1 MGVSSDKLI
10 AWYTKHKAPT
20 EMCRPLCLCSVL
32 PCLPGGAILNHD
44 LLVYAL
50 GVEGKLLRHGLN
62 SNGPTNRAVRFQTR
76 PRRILKVRK
85 RHTKATSPLRCPRR
99 PTPSRGTDPVLL
111 VSVIFDTI
119 LQRERSL
126 LIPTVGR
133 PGGRPGRAA
142 PSGTHAAPVPG
153 VGPVAVGART
163 PAARIDSKCGKAHG
177 ETTTRR
183 RWAFP
188 KQETS
193 DLAVIQ

>member
-1 MGVSSDKLI
+1 M
-10 AWYTKHKAPT
+10 
-20 EMCRPLCLCSVL
+20 
-32 PCLPGGAILNHD
+32 
-44 LLVYAL
+44 
-50 GVEGKLLRHGLN
+50 GKLLRHGLN
-62 SNGPTNRAVRFQTR
+62 LNGPTNRAVRFQTR

-111 VSVIFDTI
+111 VSVIFRAVLFDTI

-153 VGPVAVGART
+153 AGPVAVVARIV
-163 PAARIDSKCGKAHG
+163 AARIDSKLWQG
-177 ETTTRR
+177 T
-183 RWAFP
+183 W
-188 KQETS
+188 
-193 DLAVIQ
+193 